1 MALVYLDTSALVALC
16 LPEAGSALAGAL
28 WDGADVV
35 ATSRVAD
42 AQVRATLAA
51 AFRDG
56 VLTAAQARAALEE
69 WDRLWPALAVV
80 EAVPALLD
88 EAASLVVRH
97 PLAAGEAVHVAS
109 ALTLRSPDLVVGCF
123 DEAVAVAARGEGLR
137 VVP

>member
-1 MALVYLDTSALVALC
+1 MALVYLDTSALLALC
-16 LPEAGSALAGAL
+16 LPDAGSALAAAL

-42 AQVRATLAA
+42 AQVRGTLAA

-56 VLTAAQARAALEE
+56 LLTAPQARAALEE
-69 WDRLWPALAVV
+69 WDRLWSALAVV
-80 EAVPALLD
+80 EAVPALLE

-123 DEAVAVAARGEGLR
+123 DDAVAAAARDEGLR